1 MRKPTTKL
9 LAEKYNTT
17 ARTVRNWKR
26 AGAPLHDPAAMRQW
40 LAGRRSAPRAGP
52 TKAPPK
58 PPAPPQKS
66 TKAPPAP
73 PPLKPKAEVVGK
85 LGAPEALRRLE
96 KAEVAA
102 FANLEAALAT
112 GNALQ
117 VQAARRGYLETTE
130 QLRKADLAIT
140 ESRRT
145 SGETLSRADVEHF
158 AERAG
163 RVLGLLGFE
172 LGQGL
177 AGEVARQTEPGAIL
191 ALLRTAFD
199 NRLRLALAGPD
210 EAPAW
215 LRKAFVKGTAL
226 GSDAPDW
233 VESFA
238 TLARAFIRTHDA
250 SVLEA
255 ARRAELEHEMNA
267 KLWADGLAAL
277 RRGNLEELPGL
288 ALDKWNVM
296 RRDLGLAPRPR
307 APTGAEIKRAREMR
321 ARGELAP
328 DADIPFLPDA
338 ELKRQ

>member
-9 LAEKYNTT
+9 LAEKNNTT
-17 ARTVRNWKR
+17 ARTIRNWR
-26 AGAPLHDPAAMRQW
+26 RQGAPLSDAKAMQTW
-40 LAGRRSAPRAGP
+40 LAGRRSAPPAIGP

-145 SGETLSRADVEHF
+145 SSETLSRADVEHF

-163 RVLGLLGFE
+163 RALGLLGFE

-177 AGEVARQTEPGAIL
+177 AGEVARQSEPGAIL

-199 NRLRLALAGPD
+199 NRLRLALAGPED
-210 EAPAW
+210 VVPSW
-215 LRKAFVKGTAL
+215 LRRAFTKGAAL
-226 GSDAPDW
+226 GPGAEDW

-238 TLARAFIRTHDA
+238 TLARAFVATHDA

-255 ARRAELEHEMNA
+255 ARRAELENEMNA

-277 RRGNLEELPGL
+277 RRGNLDELPGL

-296 RRDLGLAPRPR
+296 RADLGLPPRPR

-321 ARGELAP
+321 LAGTLAP
-328 DADIPFLPDA
+328 DADVPLDP
-338 ELKRQ
+338 

>member
-9 LAEKYNTT
+9 LAETYSTT
-17 ARTVRNWKR
+17 TRTVRNWKQ
-26 AGAPLHDPAAMRQW
+26 AGAPLHDPAAMRTW
-40 LAGRRSAPRAGP
+40 LAARRRSAPPAGP
-52 TKAPPK
+52 TKAPPPK
-58 PPAPPQKS
+58 PPAP
-66 TKAPPAP
+66 PPAP

-130 QLRKADLAIT
+130 QLRKADLAIA

-163 RVLGLLGFE
+163 RALGLLGFD

-191 ALLRTAFD
+191 HLLRTAFD
-199 NRLRLALAGPD
+199 NRLRIALTVPD
-210 EAPAW
+210 EAPPW
-215 LRKAFVKGTAL
+215 LRLAFVKGAAL
-226 GSDAPDW
+226 GPDAPDW
-233 VESFA
+233 VEQFA
-238 TLARAFIRTHDA
+238 ALARAYVRTHD
-250 SVLEA
+250 SSLLEA

-267 KLWADGLAAL
+267 KIWADGLAAL
-277 RRGNLEELPGL
+277 RRGDLDEVPGL
-288 ALDKWNVM
+288 ALDKWNEM

-307 APTGAEIKRAREMR
+307 GPTGAEIKRAREMR
-321 ARGELAP
+321 LAGTLAP
-328 DADIPFLPDA
+328 DADVPLDP
-338 ELKRQ
+338 